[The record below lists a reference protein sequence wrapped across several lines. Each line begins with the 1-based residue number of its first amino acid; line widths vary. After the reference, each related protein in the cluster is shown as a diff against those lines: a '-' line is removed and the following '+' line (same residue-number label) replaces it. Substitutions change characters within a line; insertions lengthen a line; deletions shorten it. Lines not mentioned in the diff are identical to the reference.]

1 MTISISEVIMTSF
14 AEMSQEEIAKMFQLS
29 RDKQTAY
36 KTMDGALA
44 DLRAQTQQRPDLLST
59 AFRDFRQ
66 RGQPATPEE
75 EKAREVEQKAREAAL
90 DLEYFKIALGN
101 FENALERAR
110 NLPRFNPDVAINQL
124 VRHLSRLK
132 DEARAK
138 AIQEADQRY
147 ADSLFHEFWE
157 QVKIGKGEGELSIYQ
172 IAKLKQDARLNSAS
186 IPYPQSQNPESDH
199 VRGDDHT
206 VAAQPR
212 ETSGVNTDKVLEIVS
227 TAESFA
233 GPISEALQEV
243 LKDALTGL

>member
-1 MTISISEVIMTSF
+1 MHEFS
-14 AEMSQEEIAKMFQLS
+14 AMSPKEIAAMLEQDIQHLTFEK
-29 RDKQTAY
+29 RA
-36 KTMDGALA
+36 AANLA
-44 DLRAQTQQRPDLLST
+44 SLRAQ
-59 AFRDFRQ
+59 ARQ
-66 RGQPATPEE
+66 RQGLLPTVIQAINQR
-75 EKAREVEQKAREAAL
+75 EKLQTSPGGENKSVEAE
-90 DLEYFKIALGN
+90 DLHYLEIALGN
-101 FENALERAR
+101 FEHALDKAR
-110 NLPRFNPDVAINQL
+110 SEPGSNPDLAINQL